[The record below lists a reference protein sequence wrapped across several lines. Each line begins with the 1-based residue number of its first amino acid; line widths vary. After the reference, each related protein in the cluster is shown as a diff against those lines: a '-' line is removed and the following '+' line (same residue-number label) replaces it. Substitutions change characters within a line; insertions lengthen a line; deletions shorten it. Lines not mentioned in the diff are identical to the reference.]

1 MHRGTRRTVAVV
13 IGAVALVGLMS
24 PQASAGGGSPVK
36 KAIMK
41 LGLPPD
47 GIGTLLVGA
56 AGAAAS
62 LV

>member
-1 MHRGTRRTVAVV
+1 MHRGTRRIVAVV

-36 KAIMK
+36 RAIMK

-47 GIGTLLVGA
+47 GIGTLLIDA
-56 AGAAAS
+56 AGAAAAI
-62 LV
+62 V